1 MGEIFAKHAT
11 DKGLLSKTYKQ
22 LIQLNIKKQSIQ
34 KMDRISKQMFLQ
46 RRHTDD
52 QQAHEK
58 KLNITNYWRNANQR
72 YNEIVPNTGQNGHN
86 QKVHKQ

>member
-1 MGEIFAKHAT
+1 
-11 DKGLLSKTYKQ
+11 
-22 LIQLNIKKQSIQ
+22 
-34 KMDRISKQMFLQ
+34 MFLQ

-72 YNEIVPNTGQNGHN
+72 YNEIAPNTGQNGHN

>member
-34 KMDRISKQMFLQ
+34 KMDRISK
-46 RRHTDD
+46 
-52 QQAHEK
+52 
-58 KLNITNYWRNANQR
+58 
-72 YNEIVPNTGQNGHN
+72 
-86 QKVHKQ
+86 